1 MTRPDF
7 ELSAP
12 DRVLRCFFAI
22 LILLC
27 AAAFLSACGA
37 KEQSDRTYIPGEFRF
52 TGGSGKVR
60 ITCPEVSV
68 QNGKAVAKLVFDSPN
83 YTYVK
88 IDNVQY
94 NRDEENSTENSSVF
108 YAPVLLDEEFPIL
121 AQTIA
126 MSTPHEI
133 EYRLLIS
140 SKAGEGQGAEGSA
153 PEEGQSTVS
162 FIDPKNVPGLSF
174 KEEMPLDYAEAF
186 SVYYYE
192 EGYKLIEVKD
202 SAQYLLVPEGKG
214 RPEGISEDVVSFA
227 APPRNVYL
235 AATSVMSFVYAIG
248 AEDNIKLSGTDADG
262 WNIEGPGDAIRSGKM
277 KYAGKYS
284 TPDYELM
291 VGADCDLAIEST
303 MILHSP
309 DVKEKLEELGIPVFI
324 DRSSYEMEP
333 LGRTEWIKAYGALFD
348 LEEQAEEFFEA
359 QKELVQAVEAS
370 VGDQSGERPTVAVFA
385 VTTAKSVTV
394 RRSDDYIPRMIE
406 IAGGEYIFPELT
418 DPETK
423 GGTEKISMEEFYSK
437 ASDADFLIY
446 NATIENP
453 LKDIASLV
461 DQDAL
466 FGEFRA
472 VKEGKV
478 YQIGKDLYQSSDVVG
493 LLTKDI
499 HIMLTG
505 GNESEF
511 TFLEKLP

>member
-1 MTRPDF
+1 MMKPHF
-7 ELSAP
+7 GISAP
-12 DRVLRCFFAI
+12 DKVRRCCFST
-22 LILLC
+22 LLLLC
-27 AAAFLSACGA
+27 IAVFVMGCGA
-37 KEQSDRTYIPGEFRF
+37 KDNGDRTYVPDEFRF
-52 TGGSGKVR
+52 TGGSGKVQ

-68 QNGKAVAKLVFDSPN
+68 KDGKATAKLHFDSPN

-88 IDNVQY
+88 IGDVQY
-94 NRDEENSTENSSVF
+94 DRDEENSTENSSVF

-121 AQTIA
+121 AQTVA

-133 EYRLLIS
+133 EYKLFIS
-140 SKAGEGQGAEGSA
+140 SKAGEGKTSEGTASG
-153 PEEGQSTVS
+153 EGQSALS
-162 FIDPKNVPGLSF
+162 FIDPKNVPGLTF

-192 EGYKLIEVKD
+192 DGFKLIEVKD

-214 RPEGISEDVVSFA
+214 RPEGIIEDVVSFA
-227 APPRNVYL
+227 APPTNVYL
-235 AATSVMSFVYAIG
+235 AATSTMSFVYAIG
-248 AEDNIKLSGTDADG
+248 AEDNVKLSGTDAAG

-284 TPDYELM
+284 APDYEMM
-291 VGADCDLAIEST
+291 VGEDCDLAIEST

-333 LGRTEWIKAYGALFD
+333 LGRTEWIKVYGALFGK
-348 LEEQAEEFFEA
+348 EQEAKSFFDA
-359 QKELVQAVEAS
+359 QKELVEAVEAS
-370 VGDQSGERPTVAVFA
+370 VQTESGEKQTVAVFA
-385 VTTAKSVTV
+385 VTTAKTVTV
-394 RRSDDYIPRMIE
+394 RRSDDYIPRMIG
-406 IAGGEYIFPELT
+406 IAGGEYIFPDLT
-418 DPETK
+418 NPETQ
-423 GGTEKISMEEFYSK
+423 GGTEKISMEEFYAK
-437 ASDADFLIY
+437 ASEADYLIY

-453 LKDIASLV
+453 LKDTAALV

-466 FGEFRA
+466 FADFKA

-478 YQIGKDLYQSSDVVG
+478 YQIGKDLYQSSDIVG

-499 HIMLTG
+499 HIMLTD

-511 TFLEKLP
+511 TFLEKLD